1 MELNPEMLLETATKA
16 AFDTKVAPC
25 PEGDYTMLI
34 SKLDIRTGT
43 NRNGDAYCMLSVTL
57 EVEDQAVREQLGRDK
72 IFVQHSGMLDIIANP
87 TTGLPMLDDAK
98 GKNIDLGR
106 LREAC
111 DLNEPKK
118 EFNINMLL
126 NRIVRGK
133 VTHRENEDT
142 GDVYAEVKRG
152 KIIHI

>member
-1 MELNPEMLLETATKA
+1 MELNPEMLLESATKA

-34 SKLDIRTGT
+34 SKLDIRTGM
-43 NRNGDAYCMLSVTL
+43 NKNNEAYTMLNVTL

-72 IFVQHSGMLDIIANP
+72 VFVQHSGMLDIIADP
-87 TTGLPMLDDAK
+87 ATDLPKLDDSK

-106 LREAC
+106 IREAC

-118 EFNINMLL
+118 EFNMNMLL

-133 VTHRENEDT
+133 VTHRSNEDT
-142 GDVYAEVKRG
+142 GEVYAEVKRG
-152 KIIHI
+152 KLIHI